1 MSKRLSS
8 HAAKRSRTSYCTPKK
23 KVGERERERERE
35 RESILRAKIQQLRD
49 EIRGE
54 FLELYTTI
62 LKLYQIHLQDNGF
75 NEMRTF
81 ELLKKS
87 IFTFRDDKPENN
99 LFKFLG
105 NI

>member
-1 MSKRLSS
+1 
-8 HAAKRSRTSYCTPKK
+8 
-23 KVGERERERERE
+23 
-35 RESILRAKIQQLRD
+35 
-49 EIRGE
+49 
-54 FLELYTTI
+54 
-62 LKLYQIHLQDNGF
+62 
-75 NEMRTF
+75 MRTF